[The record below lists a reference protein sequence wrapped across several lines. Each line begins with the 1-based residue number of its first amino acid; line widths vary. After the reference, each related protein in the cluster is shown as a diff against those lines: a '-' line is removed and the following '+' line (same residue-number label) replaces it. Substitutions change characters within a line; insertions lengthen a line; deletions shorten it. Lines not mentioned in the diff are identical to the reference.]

1 MGPEPRPFLIVV
13 VCAANVCRS
22 QAARAVLRDRLTARR
37 LDAEISVAS
46 AGVSASVGAPSCSEM
61 VRLGTEALL
70 GADWPGSRALS
81 PDDLADAHLL
91 LTADRWAEAQIIRA
105 GPAARSK
112 TFTMV
117 EAGALAESVAGAR
130 SGGAESAAGGGAAT
144 DLLAVVT
151 EMNYA
156 RGTIAPPVPSA
167 ARRTGRREQQAQE
180 WRDVPDLH
188 SKRLRRTAR
197 AHRRTFDV
205 IDGSMTQLA
214 DALASLT
221 RRDE

>member
-1 MGPEPRPFLIVV
+1 MAPESKPFLIVV

-22 QAARAVLRDRLTARR
+22 QAARAILGDRLAARR
-37 LDAEISVAS
+37 LDAEILVAS
-46 AGVSASVGAPSCSEM
+46 AGVSTAADAPSCLEM
-61 VRLGTEALL
+61 VRIGAEALP
-70 GADWPGSRALS
+70 GTDWPGSRALR
-81 PDDLADAHLL
+81 PDDVAEADLL
-91 LTADRWAEAQIIRA
+91 LTADRWVAAQIIRA
-105 GPAARSK
+105 GPAARTK

-117 EAGALAESVAGAR
+117 EAGVLAESVAGIP
-130 SGGAESAAGGGAAT
+130 SGDAGPISRVAVAPG
-144 DLLAVVT
+144 LLTVVT

-156 RGTIAPPVPSA
+156 RGTIVPPVPSG
-167 ARRTGRREQQAQE
+167 ARRACRRPQQLEE

-188 SKRLRRTAR
+188 SERLRRTGR

-214 DALASLT
+214 NALASLT